1 MIIKRGDIF
10 YADLRPVVG
19 SEQGGIRPVLIIQ
32 NDTGNKHSPTVI
44 CAAITSRMNKAKLPT
59 HVELDAS
66 RYQLV
71 KDSVVLLEQVRTID
85 KKRLKD
91 KVCHL
96 DNQMLKEV
104 DRALGDASIIAA
116 MSCQYAGYSAMG
128 EQADEVNRQFS
139 VEKIT
144 RTK

>member
-1 MIIKRGDIF
+1 MITLLTNFSAQTVEVDKALGDK
-10 YADLRPVVG
+10 
-19 SEQGGIRPVLIIQ
+19 VLISSMSAQ
-32 NDTGNKHSPTVI
+32 TV
-44 CAAITSRMNKAKLPT
+44 
-59 HVELDAS
+59 
-66 RYQLV
+66 
-71 KDSVVLLEQVRTID
+71 
-85 KKRLKD
+85 
-91 KVCHL
+91 
-96 DNQMLKEV
+96 EV